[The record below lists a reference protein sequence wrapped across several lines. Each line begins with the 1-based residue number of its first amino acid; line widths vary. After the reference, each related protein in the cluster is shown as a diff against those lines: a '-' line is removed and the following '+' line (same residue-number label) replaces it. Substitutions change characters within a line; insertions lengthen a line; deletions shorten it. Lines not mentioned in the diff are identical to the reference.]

1 LIDVEECL
9 QAMEAAV
16 ADGDAE
22 LTTVLGGQ
30 RDSVRARLWRGQVLV
45 DWEPDESAGGCLLRP
60 GLIRRLIALHADTAV
75 KDNQLVLHVPGRTV
89 AALSPEHAELVA
101 RMGGA
106 RRITL
111 NARLQFENDTYR
123 GGEEAYVITGQ
134 GRSAPLLRLIADV
147 KPRSAQTAS
156 QRTSPAPT

>member
-1 LIDVEECL
+1 MDLEACL
-9 QAMEAAV
+9 AAMEAAV
-16 ADGDAE
+16 ADADAE

-45 DWEPDESAGGCLLRP
+45 DWEPDELAGGCLLRP
-60 GLIRRLIALHADTAV
+60 ALIRRLIALHADTAL
-75 KDNQLVLHVPGRTV
+75 KNDELRLNAPGRSV
-89 AALSPEHAELVA
+89 AALSSEHAELVA

-111 NARLQFENDTYR
+111 QARLRFADGVYR
-123 GGEEAYVITGQ
+123 GGEEAYVVVSQ

-147 KPRSAQTAS
+147 RPRATQPAS
-156 QRTSPAPT
+156 PRTSPAPT